1 MDNSTKKALPP
12 LSFLAIFSFLSL
24 VLLTTP
30 PVAVGWGV
38 GEKDIKDI
46 RNDIAIVYEKLNVL
60 QKDNVEVLLRNQASQ
75 NADLAAVRDDAQHI
89 QTKLD
94 ELTLSIGKEMD
105 KNRQTLAG
113 IQEKLNI
120 YSQET
125 PKLLQQIIA
134 EIKESDKVQK
144 EENQTR
150 MAALEAKLGGL
161 MDLLKTFLETQK
173 AEKDKA
179 EAHMKGTSD
188 KVADLVKISKEAI
201 QELAKKPETQT
212 KQISGDLA
220 KINKKILELVD
231 IMKSSIVENAK
242 AMKNTN
248 DSIVNLMKSI
258 DRQLAE
264 LSGGGKKKQ

>member
-1 MDNSTKKALPP
+1 M
-12 LSFLAIFSFLSL
+12 
-24 VLLTTP
+24 
-30 PVAVGWGV
+30 
-38 GEKDIKDI
+38 
-46 RNDIAIVYEKLNVL
+46 

-75 NADLAAVRDDAQHI
+75 NADLASVRDDAQHI

-94 ELTLSIGKEMD
+94 ELALSLGKEMD
-105 KNRQTLAG
+105 KNRQILAG

-134 EIKESDKVQK
+134 EIKESGKVQK

-188 KVADLVKISKEAI
+188 KVAELVKISKEAI
-201 QELAKKPETQT
+201 QELAKKPEAQT
-212 KQISGDLA
+212 KQVSGDLA
-220 KINKKILELVD
+220 KIDKKILELVD
-231 IMKSSIVENAK
+231 IMKSSIVENSK

>member
-1 MDNSTKKALPP
+1 MDNAIKKALAP
-12 LSFLAIFSFLSL
+12 LFLAVFSFLFL
-24 VLLTTP
+24 TLLAMP
-30 PVAVGWGV
+30 PVAAGWGI

-46 RNDIAIVYEKLNVL
+46 RNDIAVVYEKLNALQRDNIDVL
-60 QKDNVEVLLRNQASQ
+60 VRNQASQ
-75 NADLAAVRDDAQHI
+75 NADLASVRDDAQHI

-94 ELTLSIGKEMD
+94 ELALSIGKEME

-113 IQEKLNI
+113 IQEKLNA

-125 PKLLQQIIA
+125 PKLVQQIIT
-134 EIKESDKVQK
+134 ESDKVQK

-188 KVADLVKISKEAI
+188 KVAELVKISKEAI
-201 QELAKKPETQT
+201 QELAKKPEAQT
-212 KQISGDLA
+212 KQVSGDLA
-220 KINKKILELVD
+220 KIDKKILELVD
-231 IMKSSIVENAK
+231 IMKSSIVENSK

-248 DSIVNLMKSI
+248 DSIVKLMKSI
-258 DRQLAE
+258 DQQLAE